1 MQGVGNNN
9 AKALYELS
17 IAICLMFY
25 PSFLLGVFSVVDFCS
40 KDSRKILYRQPSLLL
55 LPTFTCFT
63 FSRIS
68 SGCRGQADNRVT
80 FSKKMTGVNMV
91 LTVIQTICWELFY
104 YHYNYSNPYDEGK
117 FNWTILMLI
126 TGLRKFDW
134 TILMLITGLVSTLMF
149 LFYDKMFSGFCGC
162 CLSPSTEFAIYQPE
176 TRSQRAASTSRDAPL
191 DSPLDSS
198 GDEAMPHGHAHAH
211 ADVNCTNFIETE
223 SEDSNTPLS
232 QFHVL
237 SECYSTECPNM
248 SPDPNPNSYPQP
260 DPVPELGS
268 ELPEATDEDSN
279 EEYAE
284 YSYQEAA
291 QLLASHVKK
300 EDPDLGD
307 VDERK
312 KSA

>member
-1 MQGVGNNN
+1 M
-9 AKALYELS
+9 
-17 IAICLMFY
+17 ICFIK
-25 PSFLLGVFSVVDFCS
+25 SGKLLFSG
-40 KDSRKILYRQPSLLL
+40 IL
-55 LPTFTCFT
+55 
-63 FSRIS
+63 
-68 SGCRGQADNRVT
+68 
-80 FSKKMTGVNMV
+80 
-91 LTVIQTICWELFY
+91 
-104 YHYNYSNPYDEGK
+104 SNPP
-117 FNWTILMLI
+117 
-126 TGLRKFDW
+126 
-134 TILMLITGLVSTLMF
+134 SMF
-149 LFYDKMFSGFCGC
+149 LDVPKMFSGFCGC
-162 CLSPSTEFAIYQPE
+162 CLSHPTEFAIYQPE

-268 ELPEATDEDSN
+268 ELPETTDEDSN